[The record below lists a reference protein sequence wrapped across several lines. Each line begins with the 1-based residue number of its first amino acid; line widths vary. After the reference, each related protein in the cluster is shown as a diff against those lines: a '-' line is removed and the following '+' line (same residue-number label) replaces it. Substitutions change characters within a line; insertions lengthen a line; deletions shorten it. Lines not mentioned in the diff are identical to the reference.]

1 MRLRGLIFIFLT
13 LFLTQFAVAQISGHR
28 GAITAMLM
36 DDKQRILSAGTD
48 GFLQIWNRANNAPEL
63 RFQVS
68 AYSISSMVLRPGKP
82 ELAFVETNSATGLSR
97 VSVWDY
103 EQKRNIFTFPFSDTV
118 SHVFYSAGGT
128 YLLITGSAGVTL
140 IHSESGNTLPSP
152 RDLTG
157 PVVFA
162 ATGASERS
170 MITYLSS
177 GVLRYWN
184 LETGAMTQSVNVP
197 RDIRSPLL
205 LGNNRFLAGF
215 DSSGLMVLDA
225 VSGRVLLRDTSIR
238 SGTLFTGNPEGMEF
252 ICLTPGAAAINSLTS
267 SSPAV
272 STLSHLTFRD
282 LNRIETLNRR
292 NTASNIPAV
301 SAGVVISAES
311 VALGTVDGRVMIFSQ
326 NGTGRFMNTQA
337 QIHIEEIAASPSAI
351 AFRTE
356 NSRLGFIPLD
366 YTRLNSNSSLRL
378 EDSGPYTEISA
389 SISGNQE
396 FLLWQS
402 ENTRSFPL
410 IKRVTD
416 APERGSVS
424 ESYVNTLTLRY
435 PLRAVSVYRNLY
447 LFLDTVGNV
456 RILNQD
462 TGRIIYDSL
471 FSGARDAV
479 FINEGNILIA
489 RSAGSGNSAF
499 LMVSLNTGETVP
511 LPLSADLGVKVYRGE
526 SGLVYGAAI
535 SRAGNT
541 NYSTS
546 LVYINTASP
555 ARSYSLA
562 DLDAEDTLLSIA
574 ESAPFLASTLG
585 GSGASIYRMPGIN
598 SSVSNSVNQS
608 IAMERSAGFPE
619 KIISGGSYFISV
631 DTDGNICWHDPGT
644 GKILALFRIY
654 ADTWV
659 LEAGGMISGRIQY

>member
-1 MRLRGLIFIFLT
+1 MRRIPLIFLIIFVAP
-13 LFLTQFAVAQISGHR
+13 FAVAQISGHR

-36 DDKQRILSAGTD
+36 DERQRILSVGTD
-48 GFLQIWNRANNAPEL
+48 GFLQIWDRTNNAPVL

-68 AYSISSMVLRPGKP
+68 TYSISSMVLRPGKP
-82 ELAFVETNSATGLSR
+82 ELAIVETNASGLSR
-97 VSVWDY
+97 ISVWDY
-103 EQKRNIFTFPFSDTV
+103 EQKRNLFTFPFSDTV
-118 SHVFYSAGGT
+118 SHVYYSARGS
-128 YLLITGSAGVTL
+128 YLLVAGSAGVTL

-152 RDLTG
+152 EGLTG
-157 PVVFA
+157 QVVFA

-177 GVLRYWN
+177 GFLRYWN

-197 RDIRSPLL
+197 RDIKSPLL

-215 DSSGLMVLDA
+215 DASGLMVLDA
-225 VSGRVLLRDTSIR
+225 VSGRVILRESNIR
-238 SGTLFTGNPEGMEF
+238 SGILFTGNPEGMEF
-252 ICLTPGAAAINSLTS
+252 ICLTPVANAINAQTGAA

-272 STLSHLTFRD
+272 STLYHLTIGN

-292 NTASNIPAV
+292 NTANMPAV
-301 SAGVVISAES
+301 SAGVVVSADS

-337 QIHIEEIAASPSAI
+337 HIRIEEIAASSSTL

-366 YTRLNSNSSLRL
+366 YSRLNSNSSLRL

-389 SISGNQE
+389 SLSGNSE

-402 ENTRSFPL
+402 DNTRSFPL
-410 IKRVTD
+410 IKRVSDT
-416 APERGSVS
+416 PQNGSVS
-424 ESYVNTLTLRY
+424 ESYINALTLRY

-447 LFLDTVGNV
+447 LFLDTVGNT
-456 RILNQD
+456 RIMNQD
-462 TGRIIYDSL
+462 SGSIVYDSL

-479 FINEGNILIA
+479 FINERNIVLA
-489 RSAGSGNSAF
+489 RSAGTGNSAF
-499 LMVSLNTGETVP
+499 LMVSINTGETVP
-511 LPLSADLGVKVYRGE
+511 LPLAADLGVKVYRGE
-526 SGLVYGAAI
+526 SGFIYGAAI
-535 SRAGNT
+535 SRAGNN
-541 NYSTS
+541 NYRTS
-546 LVYINTASP
+546 LVYINTANPSQ
-555 ARSYSLA
+555 SYSMA

-585 GSGASIYRMPGIN
+585 GSGASVYRIPGIN
-598 SSVSNSVNQS
+598 SSVSNSIYQG
-608 IAMERSAGFPE
+608 IAMERSAGFPK
-619 KIISGGSYFISV
+619 KIISGGSYFICLDS
-631 DTDGNICWHDPGT
+631 DGNITWHDPGT

-659 LEAGGMISGRIQY
+659 MEAGGNISRGRIQG